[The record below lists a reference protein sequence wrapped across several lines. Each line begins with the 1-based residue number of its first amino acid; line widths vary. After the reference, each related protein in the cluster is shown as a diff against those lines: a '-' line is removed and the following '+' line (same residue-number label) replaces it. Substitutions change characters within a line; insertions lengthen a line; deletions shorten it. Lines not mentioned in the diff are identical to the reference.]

1 MVCVFL
7 NKDLVLLNEEI
18 AAARRKLNSS
28 GDDVQ
33 KDALLRATF
42 CAETQG
48 IRAVFFPL
56 NFHSAFSAEK
66 YKPGDNVLRAL
77 NYAEP

>member
-1 MVCVFL
+1 
-7 NKDLVLLNEEI
+7 VLLNEEI

-48 IRAVFFPL
+48 IRAVFF
-56 NFHSAFSAEK
+56 
-66 YKPGDNVLRAL
+66 R
-77 NYAEP
+77 